1 MAQLPEGTPAPS
13 DGTLPAAALASRAPF
28 SLYVHVPFCRVRCGY
43 CDFNTY
49 TMAEVGDR
57 APGTYLEAVRA
68 ELDLA
73 ARELGR
79 RRVETVFFGGGTPT
93 MLPAQQ
99 LADLLGAIGE
109 RFELAPDAEVTT
121 EANPET
127 VTPEYLERLRLVG
140 FTRISLGLQS
150 VVPHVLRVLERE
162 HSPQRGLDAASWARQ
177 AGFEHVSL
185 DLIYGTPGE
194 SLDDWRASLDAV
206 VQTPVDHVSAY
217 SLIVEEGTRL
227 GMQVRRGEVAMPDD
241 DDLADKY
248 EAASEV
254 LVSLGFANYEVSNWA
269 RPGGQCRH
277 NLAYWKGWDWWGIG
291 PGAHSHIGGVRFWN
305 RKHPGSYASALAQGV
320 SPALAREVLSAEDRR
335 VERVM
340 LELRLA
346 QGLELSVLTATELA
360 RVPGIVERG
369 LGSLDDGR
377 LVLSRAGR
385 LLADG
390 VIRDLLD

>member
-1 MAQLPEGTPAPS
+1 MARLPDGDPAPL
-13 DGTLPAAALASRAPF
+13 DGTLPGEALASEAPF
-28 SLYVHVPFCRVRCGY
+28 SIYVHVPFCRVRCGY

-49 TMAEVGDR
+49 T
-57 APGTYLEAVRA
+57 PGEAGEGASSSYLQAVRT

-73 ARELGR
+73 GRQLGR

-93 MLPAQQ
+93 WLPEPD
-99 LADLLGAIGE
+99 LAGILGAVAE

-127 VTPEYLERLRLVG
+127 VTPAYLAALREHG

-162 HSPQRGLDAASWARQ
+162 HSPERGLAAAGWARD

-194 SLDDWRASLDAV
+194 SLDDWATSLDAV
-206 VQTPVDHVSAY
+206 TAAPVDHVSAY

-227 GMQVRRGEVAMPDD
+227 AMQVRRGEVPMPDD

-248 EAASEV
+248 LMAENV
-254 LVSLGFANYEVSNWA
+254 LGRLGFDNYEVSNWA
-269 RPGGQCRH
+269 MPGGECRH
-277 NLAYWKGWDWWGIG
+277 NLAYWRGSDWWGVG

-305 RKHPGSYASALAQGV
+305 RKHPRSYAAALAEGN
-320 SPALAREVLSAEDRR
+320 SPALAREVLDPDQRR
-335 VERVM
+335 VERVL
-340 LELRLA
+340 LELRLREGMP
-346 QGLELSVLTATELA
+346 QGVLTPTEAA
-360 RVPGIVERG
+360 RVPGLIAEGMVERVG
-369 LGSLDDGR
+369 DR
-377 LVLSRAGR
+377 LRVTPGAR